1 METMLVDQEHI
12 QSTCLITKMSHDINQ
27 DFSDYFYDGTFELND
42 ITYDIVKL
50 AETTKNKPIVM
61 ISMES

>member
-1 METMLVDQEHI
+1 
-12 QSTCLITKMSHDINQ
+12 MSHDINQ